1 MSAAISAG
9 AVHYYVY
16 YRVLPTHPA
25 AAKAALAR
33 ILTQLEERTGVT
45 GRLLQRQD
53 EPLLWM
59 EIYEGVRDAHGFER
73 VLSKLLAAADF
84 TALLAPGSARKTERF
99 VAVAP

>member
-1 MSAAISAG
+1 LSAATSEG

-16 YRVLPTHPA
+16 YRVLPTHAA

-33 ILTQLEERTGVT
+33 IFAQLEERTGVT

-73 VLSKLLAAADF
+73 VLSESLAAADF
-84 TALLAPGSARKTERF
+84 TALLAPGSVRKIERF